1 MFLQTRTAGR
11 GPAKKPVNLQ
21 VKARRIDFAFE
32 PDLARYWYDGDA
44 FLTHFMHAL
53 SITFPDGERMFM
65 DAVRAVQSRVQNEE
79 TRADIA
85 GFMGQEALHSRAH
98 EALNAFIAARGYPAL
113 SLAAGMREQIE
124 ERKPE
129 HSKKSALALTC
140 ALEHITAIMGHRLL
154 ASPELQAMMPASMRR
169 LWVWHALEE
178 TEHKAVA
185 FDVYQ
190 EVFGDLRTR
199 NMWLVISTLGLMS
212 TVLRFQTELLKHDG
226 LAHKPSIW
234 LKGMWRLWG
243 PRGILLPLVPAWL
256 SYFKADFHPWQVD
269 DSALIQRYRTEFDEA
284 ASYTKKSGGRT

>member
-1 MFLQTRTAGR
+1 MLGLLPSARREIT
-11 GPAKKPVNLQ
+11 KKPENVQ
-21 VKARRIDFAFE
+21 IKARRVAFEFE
-32 PDLARYWYDGDA
+32 PDLARHWYRGDP

-65 DAVRAVQSRVQNEE
+65 EAVRAVQSRVRNEQ

-98 EALNAFIAARGYPAL
+98 EALNDFIAARGYPARA
-113 SLAAGMREQIE
+113 LAAAMRDEIAENKHQ
-124 ERKPE
+124 

-154 ASPELQAMMPASMRR
+154 ADPDLQASMPESMRR

-190 EVFGDLRTR
+190 EVFGDTRTR
-199 NMWLVISTLGLMS
+199 NLWLLISTLGLMG

-226 LAHKPSIW
+226 LAHKPTLW
-234 LKGMWRLWG
+234 LKGMWSLWG

-256 SYFKADFHPWQVD
+256 SYFKPGFHPWQVD
-269 DSALIQRYRTEFDEA
+269 DSALIQRYRAEFDEA
-284 ASYTKKSGGRT
+284 SYALKNASKR

>member
-1 MFLQTRTAGR
+1 MFANARATPRT
-11 GPAKKPVNLQ
+11 PAKKPKNLQ
-21 VKARRIDFAFE
+21 VKARRIDFTFE
-32 PDLARYWYDGDA
+32 ADLARYWYDGDP

-65 DAVRAVQSRVQNEE
+65 EAVRAVQNRVQDAE

-98 EALNAFIAARGYPAL
+98 EALNEFIAARGYPAL
-113 SLAAGMREQIE
+113 SLAAQMREQIAE
-124 ERKPE
+124 QKPE
-129 HSKKSALALTC
+129 HTKKSALALTC

-154 ASPELQAMMPASMRR
+154 ESSELQAQMPEAMRR

-190 EVFGDLRTR
+190 EVYGDTRTR
-199 NMWLVISTLGLMS
+199 NTWLLISTLGLMS
-212 TVLRFQTELLKHDG
+212 TVLRFQAALLKHDG

-234 LKGMWRLWG
+234 VKGLWRLWG

-269 DSALIQRYRTEFDEA
+269 DSALIARYRAEFDDA
-284 ASYTKKSGGRT
+284 ALYAKRAKV